1 MINFYLLPFFHEK
14 PNWKEFQRPLFR
26 SISTQIVVDFFY
38 LEVKKMRRSCLAKI
52 NSARHNLLDLKER
65 GSKNKNPM
73 NEVHWVFESLIFLR
87 GRNSLGIGL
96 AQSAVSPI
104 YTLLVLYTT
113 NRTPIRAIRVTNAS
127 I

>member
-1 MINFYLLPFFHEK
+1 
-14 PNWKEFQRPLFR
+14 
-26 SISTQIVVDFFY
+26 
-38 LEVKKMRRSCLAKI
+38 
-52 NSARHNLLDLKER
+52 
-65 GSKNKNPM
+65 M